1 MTVVASLWRLEDL
14 AHIPVFAGLA
24 ALLLILTSGR
34 STLWHRSALVAAVC
48 VTVGVAIE
56 ALQWASGT
64 RAAELS
70 DVFYNVVGTALG
82 IGVAAIG
89 LRITSRPVLAIL
101 VGAGVVVALIALPE
115 PDRGFQYR
123 SAEVERRC
131 MESSA
136 SPPSDD
142 LNPTDA
148 IAAEPLVQY
157 QFSEGDGAIVHD
169 VVGDLHL
176 EIGDTGTV
184 SWEPDG
190 GLTFDGGPHR
200 TRSKVPATELSA
212 AVTASDEVS
221 IEAWFEAASLP
232 QGGPARL
239 ATVSEGPN
247 AGEAN
252 VHLAIDGNSL
262 SFRVLTDCDYYN
274 QTTSSEEL
282 IAGQL
287 HHVVATYRPGV
298 VEIFVDGKRVLTRE
312 VQYGS
317 LETWD
322 PARHFFLA
330 DEATADLQQQSGRRF
345 SGTLYGVAAYDQALS
360 SSAVEKLYT
369 SGPGS

>member
-1 MTVVASLWRLEDL
+1 M
-14 AHIPVFAGLA
+14 
-24 ALLLILTSGR
+24 
-34 STLWHRSALVAAVC
+34 
-48 VTVGVAIE
+48 
-56 ALQWASGT
+56 
-64 RAAELS
+64 
-70 DVFYNVVGTALG
+70 VGTALG
-82 IGVAAIG
+82 IVVAAIG
-89 LRITSRPVLAIL
+89 LRITSRPVLAGVV
-101 VGAGVVVALIALPE
+101 VGGVVVALIALPE

-131 MESSA
+131 RETNP
-136 SPPSDD
+136 SPPSDESH
-142 LNPTDA
+142 TDA
-148 IAAEPLVQY
+148 IAANPLVRY
-157 QFSEGDGAIVHD
+157 QFSEGNGAIVHD
-169 VVGDLHL
+169 VAGDLDL
-176 EIGDTGTV
+176 EIGDAGTV

-200 TRSKVPATELSA
+200 TRSKLPATELA
-212 AVTASDEVS
+212 AAMTASNEVS

-239 ATVSEGPN
+239 ATVSAGHN

-262 SFRVLTDCDYYN
+262 SFRVLTDCDFYN

-282 IAGQL
+282 LAGEL
-287 HHVVATYRPGV
+287 HHVVATYRPGI
-298 VEIFVDGKRVLTRE
+298 VEIFVDGRRILTSE

-322 PARHFFLA
+322 PERHLYVA
-330 DEATADLQQQSGRRF
+330 DEATDDLQQQTGRTF